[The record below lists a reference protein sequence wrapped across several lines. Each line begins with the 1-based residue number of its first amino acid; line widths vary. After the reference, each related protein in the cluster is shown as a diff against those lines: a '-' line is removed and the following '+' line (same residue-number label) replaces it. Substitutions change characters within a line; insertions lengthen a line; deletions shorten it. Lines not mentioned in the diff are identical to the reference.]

1 MHTVSFDIGTTNLAY
16 VIVDESLTI
25 KEWAVVDISKNSTLQ
40 TINTLKLIFDNDTIN
55 PGTIKA
61 VVLEKQPSRNPKMRV
76 VENTIDVFF
85 TMLGVTKVIHY
96 SAKHKLGS
104 IGKTIKGQKNYTM
117 RKRYGM
123 FMCVSFLKKTT
134 ETNQDFLTYY
144 ESHKK
149 KDDLADCLLQC
160 ISYLNKQMI
169 DELSTCIAIL

>member
-1 MHTVSFDIGTTNLAY
+1 MYTVSFDIGTKNLAY
-16 VIVDESLTI
+16 VIVDSSLKI
-25 KEWAVVDISKNSTLQ
+25 KVWAVVDISSKSTLQ
-40 TINTLKLIFDNDTIN
+40 TINQLKALFDNEEIN
-55 PGTIKA
+55 SETIKT

-117 RKRYGM
+117 RKKYGM
-123 FMCVSFLKKTT
+123 FMCVSFLKKTA
-134 ETNQDFLTYY
+134 ETNLDSLVYY

-160 ISYLNKQMI
+160 ISFLNKEMI
-169 DELSTCIAIL
+169 DELSKCIAIV